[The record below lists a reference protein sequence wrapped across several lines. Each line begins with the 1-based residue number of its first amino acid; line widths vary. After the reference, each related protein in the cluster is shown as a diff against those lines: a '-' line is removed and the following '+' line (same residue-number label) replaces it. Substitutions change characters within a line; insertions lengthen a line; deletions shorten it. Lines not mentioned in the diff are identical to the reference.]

1 MIILN
6 HITASNNVIDRIF
19 FVHTEMHK
27 YTDKKSTDYRNLELA
42 QSDLKDVT
50 THINEDKRI
59 TDERMVLFEIMNDI
73 ENCPVS
79 VHIMIY
85 LIVLDLN

>member
-1 MIILN
+1 MF
-6 HITASNNVIDRIF
+6 HIHVLHIYFA
-19 FVHTEMHK
+19 HTEIHK

-79 VHIMIY
+79 V
-85 LIVLDLN
+85 LITILFYCS